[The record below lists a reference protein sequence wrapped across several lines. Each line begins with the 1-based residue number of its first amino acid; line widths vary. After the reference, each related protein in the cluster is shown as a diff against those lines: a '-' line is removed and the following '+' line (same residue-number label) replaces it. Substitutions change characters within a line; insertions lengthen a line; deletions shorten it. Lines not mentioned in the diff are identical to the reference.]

1 MAPRIIPDDDTG
13 RAEAIRILER
23 GGIVAFA
30 TDTVYG
36 LAALPPS
43 VPRLFEAKQRPGEK
57 RIVLLIDDL
66 DQAAELAALTP
77 AADAL
82 RSLWPGGLTLVLP
95 SRDGDT
101 AAFRVPDHPTPRAL
115 AQALGPLPT
124 TSANLSGEGETRTAA
139 AVAASLGDA
148 VDLILDGGE
157 TPVGVASTVV
167 DCTVEPVGILRA
179 GAIGWAAVAE
189 RLRAAGLAEPASDRG
204 KIGPREGGATS
215 A

>member
-1 MAPRIIPDDDTG
+1 MAPRVIPDDDAG
-13 RAEAIRILER
+13 RAEAVRILER

-66 DQAAELAALTP
+66 DQAAPFATLTP
-77 AADAL
+77 AAEAL
-82 RSLWPGGLTLVLP
+82 RVLWPGGLTLVLP
-95 SRDGDT
+95 SADGDT
-101 AAFRVPDHPTPRAL
+101 VGFRVPDHPTPRAL
-115 AQALGPLPT
+115 ARSLGPLPT
-124 TSANLSGEGETRTAA
+124 TSANLSGEPETRSAP

-167 DCTVEPVGILRA
+167 DCSVEPVRILRA
-179 GAIGWAAVAE
+179 GAIGADTIAQ
-189 RLRAAGLAEPASDRG
+189 RLRAAGLAEPAVDRG
-204 KIGPREGGATS
+204 KIGEREDGAAS